1 MAQCAWMSYKRAG
14 SILNWSG
21 HGSVR
26 FSIVQSLACLRT
38 VGSVRFLFFF
48 FFSPPDL
55 RERPEV
61 VSWLDR
67 YRSAAP
73 ALSRSWIDR
82 GYGRWAVVDRAV
94 REVLLEGEGEVESDR
109 GGRGTKRDWMLD
121 RPSSSRRREPGL
133 EEGFL
138 AIDSPRQQAVRGV
151 RAPRCKWFC
160 LPLFRFFPPCF
171 FTTFSFLLLVSSG
184 CDLVSISFVR
194 SLIIIALSF
203 SITHPLF
210 DFFSPLRNDNLIR

>member
-1 MAQCAWMSYKRAG
+1 MAQCAWMSYKRVG

-67 YRSAAP
+67 YRSTAP

-160 LPLFRFFPPCF
+160 PSTAFPLL
-171 FTTFSFLLLVSSG
+171 SSLLLHNFFVSSSRLERLWS
-184 CDLVSISFVR
+184 CIDFVR
-194 SLIIIALSF
+194 SLSYYYRVIVLDNS
-203 SITHPLF
+203 SLVR
-210 DFFSPLRNDNLIR
+210 FFLAAKEW